1 MQPKLGILKKKL
13 NHGCQRVP
21 FAQAMGMSRI
31 LEGWCSEHLRRS
43 QCRARMSSLVST
55 PLQEGQR
62 KMSCSARTPSLGIAR
77 SSFMVSPHERH
88 TSVGVLSET
97 GGGRSIE
104 GVEGV

>member
-1 MQPKLGILKKKL
+1 MSKSSICPSNGHLTDFRRLVYLK
-13 NHGCQRVP
+13 
-21 FAQAMGMSRI
+21 
-31 LEGWCSEHLRRS
+31 RS
-43 QCRARMSSLVST
+43 HARMSSLVST

-88 TSVGVLSET
+88 TSVGVSSGT

-104 GVEGV
+104 VVEGV